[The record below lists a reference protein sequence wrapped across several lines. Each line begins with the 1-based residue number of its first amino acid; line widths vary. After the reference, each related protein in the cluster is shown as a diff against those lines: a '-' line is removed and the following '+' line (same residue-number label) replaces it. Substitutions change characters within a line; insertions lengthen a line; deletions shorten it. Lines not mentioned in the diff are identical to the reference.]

1 MASGEAYSVA
11 CINLFWRLWVELER
25 VSTAE
30 DAEILRLELILLLDA
45 CRSERWRLELDICQR
60 LSLHST
66 IEEVLD
72 ALNSASEVVPQPAI
86 GWAQN
91 RLLDAALE
99 HCDLVPAIRILRKAR
114 TLYAYHAEPLPA
126 GRLHDDPA
134 LEAVHHSRAQLL
146 ES

>member
-11 CINLFWRLWVELER
+11 CIKLFWRLWVELER

-45 CRSERWRLELDICQR
+45 CQSERWRLKLDICQR
-60 LSLHST
+60 LSLHSA

-99 HCDLVPAIRILRKAR
+99 HCDLVPAIRVLREAG
-114 TLYAYHAEPLPA
+114 TLYPYNAKPLA
-126 GRLHDDPA
+126 GGSLHDNPA
-134 LEAVHHSRAQLL
+134 FKAVHHSRAQLL